1 MQMSTHSMFI
11 SVKWKNNLGGVRK
24 VNFSVGINIS
34 GAFYTENKM
43 PKHFKANE
51 KAIVACL
58 FFCPTQFPRCRLNLC
73 SQSFHRL
80 E

>member
-1 MQMSTHSMFI
+1 MQMSTHSVFI
-11 SVKWKNNLGGVRK
+11 SVKWNNNLGGVRK
-24 VNFSVGINIS
+24 VNFSVGIKIS

-58 FFCPTQFPRCRLNLC
+58 FFLSYPVPSLSLKPMLSEF
-73 SQSFHRL
+73 SQA
-80 E
+80 